1 MKAVKKL
8 TIAGGKYMY
17 NGETRTR
24 WVTVGTMFLKDNGT
38 YTILLNAG
46 INLAAYSSK
55 DPGHEGEVWANLF
68 DIDKDK
74 KKSSKPDQE
83 DSTSED
89 IPF

>member
-1 MKAVKKL
+1 MKAVKRL
-8 TIAGGKYMY
+8 TIAGGKYTY
-17 NGETRTR
+17 NGGTRTR

-68 DIDKDK
+68 DIDNKPAQ
-74 KKSSKPDQE
+74 SKPTPTE
-83 DSTSED
+83 NTSVD
-89 IPF
+89 DVPF

>member
-1 MKAVKKL
+1 MKAIKKV
-8 TIAGGKYMY
+8 TIAGGKYTY

-24 WVTVGTMFLKDNGT
+24 WITIGTMFEKDNGS

-55 DPGHEGEVWANLF
+55 DPGHEGEIWANLF

-74 KKSSKPDQE
+74 KTTTTPPTQDNN
-83 DSTSED
+83 DD